1 LLLNAQQKLEK
12 KGCDL
17 IVGNLINGQQ
27 GFGDLQT
34 EIILVSKSAVI
45 ESGVV
50 TKNQAAHL
58 ILDNC

>member
-1 LLLNAQQKLEK
+1 LLLNAQQKLAK

-17 IVGNLINGQQ
+17 IVGNLINDQQ

>member
-1 LLLNAQQKLEK
+1 
-12 KGCDL
+12 
-17 IVGNLINGQQ
+17 VGNLINDQQ